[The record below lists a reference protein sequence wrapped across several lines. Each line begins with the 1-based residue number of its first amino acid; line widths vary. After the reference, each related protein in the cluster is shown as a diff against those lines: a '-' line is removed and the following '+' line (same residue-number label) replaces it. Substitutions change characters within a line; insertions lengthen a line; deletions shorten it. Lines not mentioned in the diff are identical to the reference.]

1 MRSQSNPKSDAR
13 NSPYHLPL
21 ISGIAGKSPRG
32 FRESKLQLDLHNK
45 MSARR
50 TRSDV
55 SQLSTSGRGL
65 QSSDRL
71 RALPTEGSYHINT
84 GRGKPNFLSNFET
97 NELMGPLR
105 QNFNIFDQSLGPHSK
120 SMPNDFQMD
129 SPQKIS
135 RFQTKPIQTPYKRHH
150 NFISRHHTEFEPELN
165 PAPLKSRV
173 NRFGNFQPGHLTS
186 HPRHQAHKRR
196 QPSSYPD
203 QGFDPI
209 SLALISSMPTEDCD
223 YNKRSKRLEEID
235 QIVRKQ
241 HIKFSEFEKHF
252 SAHPDRE
259 IREDKVTQKLEQVES
274 MMKFKKDVNKL
285 KNLKEYHEGHSML
298 KKIINLS

>member
-13 NSPYHLPL
+13 NSAYHLPL

-32 FRESKLQLDLHNK
+32 FRGSKSQLHSHNK

-50 TRSDV
+50 RRSDA
-55 SQLSTSGRGL
+55 SHLSTTGRGL
-65 QSSDRL
+65 QSTDRL

-84 GRGKPNFLSNFET
+84 GRGQRNPLSNFET

-105 QNFNIFDQSLGPHSK
+105 QNLKLFDQGLGRQPQ
-120 SMPNDFQMD
+120 SMPNDFHID

-135 RFQTKPIQTPYKRHH
+135 RFQTEPTQIPYKRHH
-150 NFISRHHTEFEPELN
+150 NSMSRHHTEFEPEPN
-165 PAPLKSRV
+165 IAPLKSRV

-186 HPRHQAHKRR
+186 RPRHQAHKRS
-196 QPSSYPD
+196 QPSSHPD

-209 SLALISSMPTEDCD
+209 SLALISSMPTEDCE
-223 YNKRSKRLEEID
+223 YKKRSKRLEEID

-241 HIKFSEFEKHF
+241 HIKFSEFENHF

-259 IREDKVTQKLEQVES
+259 IQENKVTQKLEHVES
-274 MMKFKKDVNKL
+274 MMKFKKNNHKSR
-285 KNLKEYHEGHSML
+285 NLKEFLDGNSML